1 MVFPFHS
8 LHSRDPRI
16 QGQQSLSAC
25 EKFIYSTLFVMIL
38 QPQTLCVPYVYT
50 CLGICVCIVACV

>member
-16 QGQQSLSAC
+16 QEQQSLSAC

-38 QPQTLCVPYVYT
+38 QPQTLCVRHMCTHVWVFVYV
-50 CLGICVCIVACV
+50 